1 MNTENDVLGL
11 IPSPRFAKIN
21 AGFYDVPY
29 SGTQIEKKLV
39 ESAAMP
45 FSQIEKSIIEK
56 SSKSSIS
63 AESYIMDI
71 LPDSVVVYAAGEAGF
86 FYAEQ
91 TLRQLRTN
99 YPEKLPCMHI
109 EDVPA
114 YEWRGF
120 MLDCVRHFYPVE
132 FILKIIDSL
141 AMHKLNRFHWHLT
154 DDQGWR
160 LEVPEYPLLTEV
172 GAWRNDHR
180 KYRWHREGGFY
191 TADDVKKVVEYAAE
205 RFITVVPEIETPG
218 HASAILASYPEL
230 GCTGGPYNVEDRWGI
245 FDDVLCAGNDKIF
258 EVYGKVFDR
267 VCELFPGK
275 YVHIGGDECPRKNW
289 KKCPKC
295 QQRMKDEGLHS
306 EDELQS
312 WLTVRF
318 SKMLEERGKI
328 PLGWDEVLDG
338 TERLGLPKSMM
349 VQSWRGTKGGI
360 KAASSGHNVVMSPNT
375 NGCYLDYKQYDS
387 PLEPGMYKIITTKK
401 SYNFS
406 PVPKGMPE
414 DAAERVLGGQGNLW
428 TETIYAA
435 RIAEYM
441 TFPRLCAIAEA
452 LWLPAKEKNF
462 ASFKTRLE
470 THKKRLD
477 AMDILYYKGPLE

>member
-1 MNTENDVLGL
+1 
-11 IPSPRFAKIN
+11 
-21 AGFYDVPY
+21 
-29 SGTQIEKKLV
+29 
-39 ESAAMP
+39 
-45 FSQIEKSIIEK
+45 
-56 SSKSSIS
+56 
-63 AESYIMDI
+63 
-71 LPDSVVVYAAGEAGF
+71 
-86 FYAEQ
+86 
-91 TLRQLRTN
+91 
-99 YPEKLPCMHI
+99 
-109 EDVPA
+109 
-114 YEWRGF
+114 
-120 MLDCVRHFYPVE
+120 
-132 FILKIIDSL
+132 
-141 AMHKLNRFHWHLT
+141 
-154 DDQGWR
+154 
-160 LEVPEYPLLTEV
+160 
-172 GAWRNDHR
+172 
-180 KYRWHREGGFY
+180 
-191 TADDVKKVVEYAAE
+191 
-205 RFITVVPEIETPG
+205 
-218 HASAILASYPEL
+218 
-230 GCTGGPYNVEDRWGI
+230 
-245 FDDVLCAGNDKIF
+245 
-258 EVYGKVFDR
+258 
-267 VCELFPGK
+267 
-275 YVHIGGDECPRKNW
+275 
-289 KKCPKC
+289 
-295 QQRMKDEGLHS
+295 MKDEGLHS

-349 VQSWRGTKGGI
+349 VQSWRGTKGGL

-406 PVPKGMPE
+406 PVPKGMSAA
-414 DAAERVLGGQGNLW
+414 AAERVLGGQGNLW